1 VAHTAAQARACL
13 KIDSYAAMTVDLKLP
28 YESGL
33 ALIHALRQ
41 EALTSDLP
49 VLVLSVT
56 AAEARQHASATLA
69 VFDWLEKPI
78 DERRLLHSL
87 RFAISG
93 RSAAAGSVGRD
104 S

>member
-1 VAHTAAQARACL
+1 V
-13 KIDSYAAMTVDLKLP
+13 KLP

-33 ALIHALRQ
+33 ELIHTLRQ
-41 EALTSDLP
+41 DALTSSLP

-69 VFDWLEKPI
+69 IFDWLEKPI

-87 RFAISG
+87 RLAISG
-93 RSAAAGSVGRD
+93 RPGVSGENERAR
-104 S
+104 

>member
-41 EALTSDLP
+41 EARTSDVP
-49 VLVLSVT
+49 ILVLSVT
-56 AAEARQHASATLA
+56 ASEARQHAGDTLA
-69 VFDWLEKPI
+69 VFDWLDKPI
-78 DERRLLHSL
+78 DERRLLNSL
-87 RFAISG
+87 RLAISG
-93 RSAAAGSVGRD
+93 RSGAS
-104 S
+104 